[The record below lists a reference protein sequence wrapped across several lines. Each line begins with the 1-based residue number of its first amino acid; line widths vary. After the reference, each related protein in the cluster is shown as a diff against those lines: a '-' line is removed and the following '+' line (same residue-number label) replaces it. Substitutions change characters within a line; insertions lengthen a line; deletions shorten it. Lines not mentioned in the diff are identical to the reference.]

1 MAVSFA
7 TRNLISRSRVSRCLG
22 LRSTILSS
30 RQMSTETMPLPNA
43 DPTAKKT
50 YPEKIST
57 IVEQIAKLNLLEVA
71 DLNELLKVSSKFDFL
86 SGTIDFSSSH
96 SKVYSVIDSEI
107 KTNQN
112 AEAANTIFPSNRCA
126 IITRY

>member
-71 DLNELLKVSSKFDFL
+71 DLNELLKVSLKFNFL
-86 SGTIDFSSSH
+86 SGIQTKKSLSLSQSFQIKLALQYK
-96 SKVYSVIDSEI
+96 SKV
-107 KTNQN
+107 
-112 AEAANTIFPSNRCA
+112 
-126 IITRY
+126 

>member
-7 TRNLISRSRVSRCLG
+7 TRNLVSRSRLSTCLG

-30 RQMSTETMPLPNA
+30 SHMSTEAMPLPNA
-43 DPTAKKT
+43 DPSAKKI

-71 DLNELLKVSSKFDFL
+71 DLNELLKVSSKFNFL
-86 SGTIDFSSSH
+86 SGTIDSSSYRRFIL
-96 SKVYSVIDSEI
+96 SLTEI
-107 KTNQN
+107 KTNPNGETN
-112 AEAANTIFPSNRCA
+112 AFRQFIFEL
-126 IITRY
+126 Y

>member
-30 RQMSTETMPLPNA
+30 RQMSTEAMPLPNA
-43 DPTAKKT
+43 DPSAKKN

-71 DLNELLKVSSKFDFL
+71 DLNELLKVSSKFNFL
-86 SGTIDFSSSH
+86 SGTQTKKFSNFEPGFSNQIGTYK
-96 SKVYSVIDSEI
+96 SKILK
-107 KTNQN
+107 KTPQ
-112 AEAANTIFPSNRCA
+112 TWFL
-126 IITRY
+126 

>member
-7 TRNLISRSRVSRCLG
+7 TRNLVSRSRLSTCLG

-30 RQMSTETMPLPNA
+30 SHMSTEAMPLPNA
-43 DPTAKKT
+43 DSSAKKI

-71 DLNELLKVSSKFDFL
+71 DLNELLKVSLKLNFL
-86 SGTIDFSSSH
+86 SGIQTKKSLSLCQSFQ
-96 SKVYSVIDSEI
+96 I
-107 KTNQN
+107 KL
-112 AEAANTIFPSNRCA
+112 AL
-126 IITRY
+126 